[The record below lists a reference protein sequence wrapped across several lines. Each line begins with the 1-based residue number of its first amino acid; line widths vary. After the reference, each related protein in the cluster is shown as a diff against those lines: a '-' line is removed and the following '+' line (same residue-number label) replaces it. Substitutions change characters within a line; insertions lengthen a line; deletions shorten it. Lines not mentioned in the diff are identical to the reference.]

1 MEPHI
6 SWASLARHILPREQD
21 EEAVAETPKEHR
33 SQAQNIRHSQE
44 HHKSRTD
51 SEKTDNGAT
60 QAASAHGGDRSSQDE
75 CCGMQSEEGMAE
87 RRSSLVGRKAADA
100 ETP

>member
-1 MEPHI
+1 MVSGGAPHI
-6 SWASLARHILPREQD
+6 LGSSCQTHIAKD

-33 SQAQNIRHSQE
+33 SQVQNIKHSQE

-60 QAASAHGGDRSSQDE
+60 GQTLPREGSGAPRGE
-75 CCGMQSEEGMAE
+75 CCGMQSEEG
-87 RRSSLVGRKAADA
+87 RGR
-100 ETP
+100 EM

>member
-1 MEPHI
+1 M
-6 SWASLARHILPREQD
+6 
-21 EEAVAETPKEHR
+21 AETPKEHR
-33 SQAQNIRHSQE
+33 SQAQNIKHSQE

-60 QAASAHGGDRSSQDE
+60 QADSAKGGGGQELPEVSAVGCRVRK
-75 CCGMQSEEGMAE
+75 GGAE
-87 RRSSLVGRKAADA
+87 RCSGLVGRKAADA